1 MSETRQTENPL
12 PALHSLQT
20 LAWGRWFWFTV
31 AAISFI
37 LLTIWALVPWQW
49 SSVDDPGQALAMRE
63 LIASNGPVWAILER
77 VGQLALGDYNGGV
90 FRPIAWIYPPL
101 LYWMPVGPAHVV
113 RLIMVMLIIIGPL
126 AYFRRSGATPAR
138 LIVTLFI
145 LLIAAG
151 SLYQGL
157 ILLSVQEVGGM
168 ALISLGLLF
177 RRSTPRLIAWILAAW
192 FKGPFVWILF
202 GYAFVLWRD
211 GRKKLA
217 LTSGV
222 VGLFTLAINV
232 WWSTNGTYTS
242 RYQINPLDP
251 ELWNS
256 ASRLLEPFN
265 GAILLAVLWWI
276 VVTQTGPRIRPDFPI
291 FAVAAVGYYLQMV
304 PWGFTAY
311 YMGPISFFLGL
322 LLVSLLSDPPRELPL
337 WRVLTALAVPL
348 LLATWILKGSMTWV
362 FQTNEILRQA
372 SQCLAEYPESSTRV
386 VGDWLYLTTS
396 DEGPF
401 RLGQNIQFF
410 DPEWTGEI
418 FLDMSVGHEQ
428 SDPKTGLVL
437 VVNGAQ
443 YDLEGGGSVVC
454 DLSLV
459 KLVQLG

>member
-1 MSETRQTENPL
+1 MTDTHQSHAPL
-12 PALHSLQT
+12 PASHSTQR
-20 LAWGRWFWFTV
+20 LAWGGWFWFTV

-37 LLTIWALVPWQW
+37 LLAIWALVPWQW

-63 LIASNGPVWAILER
+63 LIAANGFVGAIVER
-77 VGQLALGDYNGGV
+77 VGQLALGDYEGGV
-90 FRPIAWIYPPL
+90 FRPLAWIYPPL
-101 LYWMPVGPAHVV
+101 LYWMPVVPAHVV

-126 AYFRRSGATPAR
+126 VYFRRSGATPAR
-138 LIVTLFI
+138 LMVTLFI
-145 LLIAAG
+145 LLIAAA

-202 GYAFVLWRD
+202 GYAFVLWRA

-232 WWSTNGTYTS
+232 WWSTSGTYTS
-242 RYQINPLDP
+242 RYQVNPLDP

-276 VVTQTGPRIRPDFPI
+276 VVTQTGPRIRHDFPI
-291 FAVAAVGYYLQMV
+291 FAAAAVGYYVQMI

-311 YMGPISFFLGL
+311 YMGPISFLMGL
-322 LLVSLLSDPPRELPL
+322 LLASLLSDPPGGLRL
-337 WRVLTALAVPL
+337 WRILTALAVPL
-348 LLATWILKGSMTWV
+348 LLAAWILKGSITWV

-386 VGDWLYLTTS
+386 VGDWLYLTSS

-401 RLGQNIQFF
+401 RLGQNIQLLH
-410 DPEWTGEI
+410 PEWTGEI
-418 FLDMSVGHEQ
+418 FLDTSVGHELRG
-428 SDPKTGLVL
+428 PKTELVL
-437 VVNGAQ
+437 VVDGAQ
-443 YDLEGGGSVVC
+443 YDLEDDATVVC
-454 DLSLV
+454 DQSLV
-459 KLVQLG
+459 KLMQLG